1 MNKLSPQLSAPFKLS
16 IKQYQLKLKLKESLS
31 TPLCKGKYFRFQVKL
46 HVPANIDFPKT
57 EKVVLQAKV
66 FTSGKPFREITKSLN
81 GGEILKG
88 STEAIL
94 GYNEIESAHIA
105 NFKLVINEVSC
116 HFSGFN
122 LLIEPVYSP
131 VLESLGLFIKPML
144 IKEIIVMSKEKICKK
159 LRTQQVKLNSVIS

>member
-1 MNKLSPQLSAPFKLS
+1 MNKLSPQLSVPFKLS
-16 IKQYQLKLKLKESLS
+16 IKHYQLKLKLKESLN

-46 HVPANIDFPKT
+46 QVPESIDFPKT
-57 EKVVLQAKV
+57 EKIVLQAKV
-66 FTSGKPFREITKSLN
+66 FTSGKPFRELTKTLN

-94 GYNEIESAHIA
+94 GYSEIELAHVA

-122 LLIEPVYSP
+122 LLIEPAHNP
-131 VLESLGLFIKPML
+131 ALETLGLFIKPML
-144 IKEIIVMSKEKICKK
+144 IKEIVVMSKEKICKK
-159 LRTQQVKLNSVIS
+159 LRTQHVKLNSVIS